1 MNAPARPNAGTPLFL
16 IACFSFIAIGAM
28 TGILNIAWTY
38 MQGTYSVSFDSL
50 GAVLSAVTMGRLS
63 MAFISGRLINS
74 FGIGRF
80 LVAGSIV
87 AGVGV
92 MGYALAPSFPLLLV
106 AAFVAAMGSGIID
119 TGMNGFASS
128 YYGHARMNWLH
139 AFYGVGLTA
148 GPQVA
153 TFFVLGE
160 STGWQMSYVVLAG
173 VFAALLGMLA
183 LTFSGW
189 RLPAA
194 EAPTDGQPAGA
205 ASIRESLMYPA
216 VLLSMALFALY
227 GGVEVGTGQLLNTL
241 FIEGRGIPQEV
252 ASFWVSFYWG
262 SFTIGR
268 MIVGSFEIGR
278 AHV

>member
-106 AAFVAAMGSGIID
+106 AAFVAAID
-119 TGMNGFASS
+119 RKS
-128 YYGHARMNWLH
+128 
-139 AFYGVGLTA
+139 
-148 GPQVA
+148 
-153 TFFVLGE
+153 
-160 STGWQMSYVVLAG
+160 VV
-173 VFAALLGMLA
+173 
-183 LTFSGW
+183 
-189 RLPAA
+189 
-194 EAPTDGQPAGA
+194 
-205 ASIRESLMYPA
+205 
-216 VLLSMALFALY
+216 
-227 GGVEVGTGQLLNTL
+227 
-241 FIEGRGIPQEV
+241 
-252 ASFWVSFYWG
+252 
-262 SFTIGR
+262 
-268 MIVGSFEIGR
+268 
-278 AHV
+278 